1 MNGEYEIDPG
11 QLDDVVNRLTNLAA
25 FISEHLDTLDQK
37 SAAVHSGSWQGA
49 AATAHENAHR
59 EWSAA
64 AREFVDGVKNM
75 GTAARNAH
83 TQYTAVD
90 TANTRMFGRR

>member
-1 MNGEYEIDPG
+1 MSGEYEVDLN
-11 QLDDVVNRLTNLAA
+11 QLDNVVSRLSSLVG

-64 AREFVDGVKNM
+64 AREFVDGVKDM
-75 GTAARNAH
+75 GTVARNAH

-90 TANTRMFGRR
+90 TANTRMFGHR